1 MTQPAIDHPQTP
13 ARRTLVRGA
22 LALGLTA
29 AGGASVGACG
39 GGDSTSDAAGAPGP
53 QGGPGPQATPA
64 PGTSLGP
71 TTKVPVGG
79 GLIFGGGANVVV
91 TQPTEGVFKAFSTI
105 CTHSGC
111 PVTKVH
117 RGVIE
122 CPCHGSRFSIEDGSV
137 ERGPAQ
143 LPLPPVGITT
153 EGGTITVA

>member
-1 MTQPAIDHPQTP
+1 MTQPAIENPEAP
-13 ARRTLVRGA
+13 ARRVVVRGA

-29 AGGASVGACG
+29 AGGASLAACG
-39 GGDSTSDAAGAPGP
+39 GADSSTPDAAGP
-53 QGGPGPQATPA
+53 QGVPGPQATPA

-71 TTKVPVGG
+71 TEKVPVGG

-91 TQPTEGVFKAFSTI
+91 TQPTEGAFHAFSSI

-143 LPLPPVGITT
+143 LPLPAVEITT
-153 EGGTITVA
+153 DGGTITVA